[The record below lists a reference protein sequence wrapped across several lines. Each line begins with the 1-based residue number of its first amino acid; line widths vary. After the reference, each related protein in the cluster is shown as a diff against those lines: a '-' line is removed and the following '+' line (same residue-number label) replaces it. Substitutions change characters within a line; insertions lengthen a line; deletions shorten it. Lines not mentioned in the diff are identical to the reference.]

1 MTTQTLTYTQFI
13 PAPIEEVW
21 SFFSN
26 PANLKKITPP
36 DMQFTIVSRPETTEL
51 FEGMRI
57 SYRLAPLLN
66 LPVGWVTR
74 ITSVDKPVMFE
85 DEQVEGPYEY
95 WHHKHTFTAVE
106 GGVRMTDRISYRLP
120 YGAFGEMIDTL
131 VIHRR
136 LEEVF
141 AYRRRRI
148 SELFGAGVDI
158 KKAV

>member
-66 LPVGWVTR
+66 LPVGWVTQ

-120 YGAFGEMIDTL
+120 YGAVGEMIDTL

-148 SELFGAGVDI
+148 SEIFGIGQEV
-158 KKAV
+158 

>member
-120 YGAFGEMIDTL
+120 YGAVGEMIDTL

-148 SELFGAGVDI
+148 SELFGIGQEV
-158 KKAV
+158 

>member
-1 MTTQTLTYTQFI
+1 MTYTQFI

-120 YGAFGEMIDTL
+120 YGAVGEMIDTL

-148 SELFGAGVDI
+148 SELFGIGQEV
-158 KKAV
+158 

>member
-106 GGVRMTDRISYRLP
+106 GGVRMTDTISYRLP
-120 YGAFGEMIDTL
+120 YGAVGEMIDTL

-148 SELFGAGVDI
+148 SEIFGIGQEV
-158 KKAV
+158 